1 MEQADRKTY
10 LCIDLKSFFASVES
24 VARGLD
30 PFTTDLVVADPARG
44 KGAICL
50 AVTPSL
56 KAKGV
61 RNRCRLFEIPDSIEY
76 IVALPRMKKYMEVST
91 RIYSLYLHYVCPE
104 DIHVYSIDECFI
116 DATQYLKMYRK
127 TPREFAKMLMDAVM
141 RATGI
146 RSTAG
151 IGTNLFLAKVALDVT
166 AKHASDFIG
175 ELDEESFKQT
185 MWHHRPITDIWN
197 VGRGIAK
204 RLEKMAIYDLYGVA
218 HADEDYLYDV
228 FGVNAEFLIDHAWGR
243 EPCTIADI
251 HAYKS
256 KSASISNGQILFEDY
271 NFDDALIILQEM
283 VDMLVLELV
292 EKHLVC
298 DSISLYIG
306 YSDDDIKPTG
316 GTHKLGVYTSSR
328 AKIMKY
334 FIDYYNKTTSRVH
347 PIRRLNIGL
356 NGLEPDTYATV
367 DFFTD
372 KKKEKKEK
380 DLQSAILR
388 IKDKYGKNAIMPA
401 ISYEDKAT
409 GRQRN
414 GMIGGHASGEES

>member
-1 MEQADRKTY
+1 MDQSDQKIY

-30 PFTTDLVVADPARG
+30 PFTTDLVVADPTRG
-44 KGAICL
+44 NGAICL

-56 KAKGV
+56 KSKGV
-61 RNRCRLFEIPDSIEY
+61 RNRCRLFEIPENIEY
-76 IVALPRMKKYMEVST
+76 IVARPRMKKYMEVST
-91 RIYSLYLHYVCPE
+91 QIYSLYLHYVCPE

-127 TPREFAKMLMDAVM
+127 TPKDFAKMLMDAVM
-141 RATGI
+141 RETGI

-166 AKHASDFIG
+166 AKHADDFIG
-175 ELDEESFKQT
+175 ELDEESFKAT
-185 MWHHRPITDIWN
+185 MWKHRPITDIWN
-197 VGRGIAK
+197 VGKGIAA

-218 HADEDYLYDV
+218 HADEDYLYEV

-256 KSASISNGQILFEDY
+256 KSASISNGQVLFEDY

-292 EKHLVC
+292 EKRLVC
-298 DSISLYIG
+298 DSVSLYIG
-306 YSDDDIKPTG
+306 YSDDAIKPTG
-316 GTHKLGVYTSSR
+316 GTRKIGCYTSSR
-328 AKIMKY
+328 AKIMKM
-334 FIDYYNKTTSRVH
+334 FVDYYNATTSKTL
-347 PIRRLNIGL
+347 PIRRINIGL
-356 NGLEPDTYATV
+356 NGLEKETYETV
-367 DFFTD
+367 DLLTD
-372 KKKEKKEK
+372 KAKKNKEKN
-380 DLQSAILR
+380 LQSAILK
-388 IKDKYGKNAIMPA
+388 IKGKYGKNAIMPA

-414 GMIGGHASGEES
+414 RLIGGHASGEED